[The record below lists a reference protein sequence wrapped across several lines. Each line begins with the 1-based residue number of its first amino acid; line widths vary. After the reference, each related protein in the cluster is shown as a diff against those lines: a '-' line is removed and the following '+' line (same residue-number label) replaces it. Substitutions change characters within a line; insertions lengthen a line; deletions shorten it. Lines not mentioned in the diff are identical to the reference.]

1 MRLIYTWPIIDDSL
15 SRRDLRRE
23 GLDEYKHF
31 AHAAGFRV
39 IGRPAVLFPR
49 QPMAQGCG
57 SVRRWRV
64 DATEKWLERNQD
76 RVWLLTVLARG
87 IEKRFGDT
95 PALQAKRRAEIA

>member
-39 IGRPAVLFPR
+39 IGRLAVLFSQTAEGPR
-49 QPMAQGCG
+49 LRISAEVECG
-57 SVRRWRV
+57 R
-64 DATEKWLERNQD
+64 D
-76 RVWLLTVLARG
+76 RKVA
-87 IEKRFGDT
+87 
-95 PALQAKRRAEIA
+95 